1 MRQNSKVI
9 VLTGG
14 IASGKSTVGKILR
27 DKGYQVEESDKIVHK
42 LYNKN
47 TEVYNKLVK
56 VFGKEIAGD
65 KEINRKKLSDIVYK
79 EKSKIKKLNKI
90 VHKYVVKELIRK
102 IEDNNKD
109 IIFLDIP
116 LMIEEKKKLEK
127 YGLEY
132 DEIWL
137 IKSKED
143 IRLKRI
149 VKRDSI
155 SLEEAKKIIRNQM
168 KDEDKEKYAH
178 RIIENNGNIEN
189 LNQKIDSILTNI
201 KIEKL

>member
-1 MRQNSKVI
+1 Y
-9 VLTGG
+9 
-14 IASGKSTVGKILR
+14 A
-27 DKGYQVEESDKIVHK
+27 
-42 LYNKN
+42 
-47 TEVYNKLVK
+47 KLVK
-56 VFGKEIAGD
+56 QFGKEIAGG
-65 KEINRKKLSDIVYK
+65 KEINRKKLSNIVYK
-79 EKSKIKKLNKI
+79 EKGKIKKLNKI
-90 VHKYVVKELIRK
+90 VHKYVVKELIKR

-116 LMIEEKKKLEK
+116 LMIEEKKKLET

-149 VKRDSI
+149 VNRDSI

-178 RIIENNGNIEN
+178 RIIENDGNIEN
-189 LNQKIDSILTNI
+189 LNKKIDSILTNI